1 MSYIVTN
8 MRILLVEDERRIA
21 QAVKEG
27 LEQES
32 YAVDVEYDGEDG
44 LNAALAEDYDLIIL
58 DVMMPVLNGF
68 EVSKKL
74 RASGIKSPILML
86 TAKDQDKD
94 IVQGLDS
101 GADDYLPKPFSFSV
115 LLARI
120 RALMRRPQDTIGQV
134 LSVGSLTLDTTLKT
148 VARNGQDIKLSAK
161 EYAILEYFMRNP
173 GRILSKNNIM
183 AHVWDFD
190 SDILPNNIE
199 VFITYLR
206 AKIDKPFKEPP
217 LIHTIR
223 GFGYKLS
230 EQ

>member
-148 VARNGQDIKLSAK
+148 VARSGQDIKLSAK

-206 AKIDKPFKEPP
+206 AKIDKPFNEPP

>member
-1 MSYIVTN
+1 

-27 LEQES
+27 LEQEN

-206 AKIDKPFKEPP
+206 AKIDKPFNEPP

>member
-1 MSYIVTN
+1 
-8 MRILLVEDERRIA
+8 
-21 QAVKEG
+21 
-27 LEQES
+27 
-32 YAVDVEYDGEDG
+32 
-44 LNAALAEDYDLIIL
+44 
-58 DVMMPVLNGF
+58 
-68 EVSKKL
+68 
-74 RASGIKSPILML
+74 ML